1 MYNVTTKYIKL
12 CLGNIYKAPLSIY
25 SRLYVPLALFR
36 KMLSTN
42 DVLNGFYKFTSWE
55 AYPPIPPTP

>member
-25 SRLYVPLALFR
+25 RGLYVPLDVFR
-36 KMLSTN
+36 KLLSTN
-42 DVLNGFYKFTSWE
+42 DVLKEF
-55 AYPPIPPTP
+55 